1 MLPFLDLFGA
11 SQTSRWSGAESRW
24 AWLAVWYRRSSGRQP
39 CHRARARLA
48 AWLAVWYRRKPGRQP
63 AVACKPLE
71 RISVLAGKTLHRR
84 HIRFCGQRIPL
95 KAVNRSKT
103 SRWSG
108 AESRWAWLA
117 VWYRRS
123 SGRQPCHR
131 ARARLAAWLAV
142 WYRRKPGR
150 QPAVAC
156 KPLERISVLAG
167 KTLHRRHIRFC
178 GQRIPLKAVNRS
190 KTSRWSRAESRWAW
204 LVVKLI

>member
-1 MLPFLDLFGA
+1 MQNGKNENREQA
-11 SQTSRWSGAESRW
+11 SLQTCSRSFYFIR
-24 AWLAVWYRRSSGRQP
+24 RQP
-39 CHRARARLA
+39 CQRARARLA
-48 AWLAVWYRRKPGRQP
+48 AWLIIWPEGIWRQP
-63 AVACKPLE
+63 CQRARA
-71 RISVLAGKTLHRR
+71 RLA
-84 HIRFCGQRIPL
+84 
-95 KAVNRSKT
+95 
-103 SRWSG
+103 
-108 AESRWAWLA
+108 AWLA